1 MNKYIKIV
9 ALILLVYGA
18 SFFMGCLDEISFP
31 SLNAEQTAIVV
42 EGSLRIGNPS
52 VAEVAITRLFDFSAD
67 GLKSVNLREAILID
81 QDGNQREL
89 KEVRPGVYRTEVFQS
104 DQDFE
109 VVLGKSYQM
118 RIATFDNR
126 DFISDLDPLMPVQ
139 NAGVMSVEATVKDV
153 VDQFGEFST
162 LDLLSF
168 SINAPLGT
176 GQNGEAGRFRYVLE
190 QTYKLTD
197 SPVQGNPIPD
207 PKTCYITEITDVT
220 SALVFDGND
229 FATGSQELKIPLV
242 DIVKNNTLFS
252 EGYYLTAYQQSLSE
266 DAFRYWNEV
275 SQVIDRDGNMFE
287 SPAGRIRSNFKPVDE
302 NSKDEVFGYFYATQE
317 DTTRIYVDPSL
328 AEFPAAFC
336 PGPPAPAPFGARCL
350 PRFPCC
356 DCLMLNGGALQKPD
370 FWTE

>member
-1 MNKYIKIV
+1 MNRYIKLL
-9 ALILLVYGA
+9 ALIGLVYGT

-31 SLNAEQTAIVV
+31 SLNDEQNAIVV

-52 VAEVAITRLFDFSAD
+52 VAQVSITRLFDFSAD
-67 GLKSVNLREAILID
+67 GLKSVNLREALLID

-89 KEVRPGVYRTEVFQS
+89 EEIRPGVYRTEIFDA

-109 VVLGKSYQM
+109 VTLGNSYQM

-126 DFISDLDPLMPVQ
+126 EFISALDPLLPVQ
-139 NAGVMSVEATVKDV
+139 PAGSMTVQSTVKDV

-168 SINAPLGT
+168 SINAPLALD
-176 GQNGEAGRFRYVLE
+176 QNGEAGRFRYVLE

-197 SPVQGNPIPD
+197 SPVIGNPVPD
-207 PKTCYITEITDVT
+207 PKTCYVTENTDVT

-229 FATGSQELKIPLV
+229 FASGSQELKIPLV
-242 DIVKNNTLFS
+242 DIVKNNTVFS
-252 EGYYLTAYQQSLSE
+252 EGYYLTAYQESLSE
-266 DAFRYWNEV
+266 DAYRYWNEI

-302 NSKDEVFGYFYATQE
+302 NSDDEVFGYFYATQQ
-317 DTTRIYVDPSL
+317 DTSRIYVDP
-328 AEFPAAFC
+328 AMANFPAFFC
-336 PGPPAPAPFGARCL
+336 PGPPAPQPFGATCL

-356 DCLMLNGGALQKPD
+356 DCLLLTGGELDKPD